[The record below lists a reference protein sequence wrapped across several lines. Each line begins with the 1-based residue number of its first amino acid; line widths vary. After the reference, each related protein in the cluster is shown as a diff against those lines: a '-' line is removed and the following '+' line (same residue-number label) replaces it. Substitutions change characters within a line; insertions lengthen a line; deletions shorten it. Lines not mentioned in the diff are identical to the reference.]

1 MKNNKNTLLIDK
13 RIKPLFTRY
22 LIDNIFDN
30 LNYIIR
36 NTTNFNEDIL
46 MVYLSKYNEIEEPT
60 DHIKLYTTTIKSNDV
75 VNHTIYF
82 SQVINN
88 QIRLLEKP
96 IICVDTDSSEYV
108 GRYEFDGNKL
118 LLISLNRKTD
128 KEAHIYSLKI

>member
-88 QIRLLEKP
+88 QIKLLEKP

-118 LLISLNRKTD
+118 LLISLSRKID
-128 KEAHIYSLKI
+128 KEDHIHSLKI